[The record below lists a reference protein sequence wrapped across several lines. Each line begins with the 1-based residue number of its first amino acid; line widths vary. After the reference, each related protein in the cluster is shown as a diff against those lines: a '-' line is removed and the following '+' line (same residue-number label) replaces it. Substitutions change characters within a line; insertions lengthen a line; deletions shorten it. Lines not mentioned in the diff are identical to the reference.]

1 MPHSL
6 SALRL
11 ALAVAAT
18 AGLAA
23 CGGSREVVAV
33 CPDSGIIHG
42 LDRLHGENAAGNAV
56 SVTMENI
63 DGVCTYAGNRLSLEM
78 SVDLV
83 VDAPPGTS
91 IPYFVVIADPAGEL
105 LDKASFVAT
114 VPADAPDGA
123 IRLRENLVQEIDGVT
138 SGTSAGYSVLFGL
151 DLPTDIAIEQRR
163 TL

>member
-1 MPHSL
+1 MQHRPP
-6 SALRL
+6 A
-11 ALAVAAT
+11 ACLAVALTLT

-23 CGGSREVVAV
+23 CGSSRQVTAI
-33 CPDSGIIHG
+33 CPDSGIIYG
-42 LDRLHGENAAGNAV
+42 LDRLYGEDAAGNTV

-63 DGVCTYAGNRLSLEM
+63 DGVCTYAGSRLSLEM

-83 VDAPPGTS
+83 IEAPPGTT
-91 IPYFVVIADPAGEL
+91 IPYFVVIADPAGTL
-105 LDKASFVAT
+105 LDKASFVAS

-123 IRLRENLVQEIDGVT
+123 IRLRENLMQEIDGVA
-138 SGTSAGYSVLFGL
+138 SGTSAGYSILFGL